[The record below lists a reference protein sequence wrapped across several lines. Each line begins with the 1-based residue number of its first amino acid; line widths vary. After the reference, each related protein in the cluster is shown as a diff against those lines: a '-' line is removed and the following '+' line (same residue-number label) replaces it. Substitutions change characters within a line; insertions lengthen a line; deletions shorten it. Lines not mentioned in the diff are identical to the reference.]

1 MATRVP
7 RVGADDARSS
17 ADNVGWE
24 PRPRSVTARVTF
36 REEGGDIEFDRL
48 GTLTSPVAIAAFEG
62 WNDAGEAASGVI
74 SHLGI
79 AWQAQPIAAIE
90 PEDFYD
96 FQVTRPVVEITGGQI
111 ERLVW
116 PTTRLSVARAGARA
130 SDGDGA
136 EPAAAVEHAA
146 RQDAG
151 DEDGETA
158 PGGTGLDKDIIL
170 VHGIE
175 PNMRWRSFTSE
186 LLQGL
191 TDLGVESV
199 ILLGAL
205 LADAPHTRPVP
216 VSVGASDPKLSA
228 SLTAP
233 FSDYKGPTGILG
245 VVQHALSGAGIP
257 AVSLWASVPHY
268 VATPPNPKATL
279 ALLRGVEDILDVPLP
294 LADLADE
301 ARAWERGV
309 DELAQQ
315 DSEVAEYVRTL
326 EEAKDATD
334 LPQASGDAIAREFER
349 YLRRRGRR
357 GEPGGI

>member
-1 MATRVP
+1 M
-7 RVGADDARSS
+7 
-17 ADNVGWE
+17 
-24 PRPRSVTARVTF
+24 TARVTF
-36 REEGGDIEFDRL
+36 REEGGEIEFDRL
-48 GTLTSPVAIAAFEG
+48 GKLTSPVAIAAFEG

-79 AWQAQPIAAIE
+79 AWQAQPIAAVE

-96 FQVTRPVVEITGGQI
+96 FQVTRPVVEITEGRI

-116 PTTRLSVARAGARA
+116 PTTRLSVARAVAWPESAGVSGVSGPKSPESLGSAESPESPESLPRDA
-130 SDGDGA
+130 DPDGGNSGDSGDD
-136 EPAAAVEHAA
+136 HAA
-146 RQDAG
+146 P
-151 DEDGETA
+151 T
-158 PGGTGLDKDIIL
+158 GTGLDRDIIL

-175 PNMRWRSFTSE
+175 PNMRWRSFTDE
-186 LLQGL
+186 LVQGL
-191 TDLGVESV
+191 TELGVESV
-199 ILLGAL
+199 ILIGAL

-216 VSVGASDPKLSA
+216 VSVGAADPKLSA
-228 SLTAP
+228 TVTAP

-245 VVQHALSGAGIP
+245 VVQYALAGAGIP

-268 VATPPNPKATL
+268 VAQPPNPKATL
-279 ALLRGVEDILDVPLP
+279 ALLRGVEDVLDAPLP
-294 LADLADE
+294 LADLAEE

-315 DSEVAEYVRTL
+315 DSEVADYVRTL

>member
-1 MATRVP
+1 VEWRTR
-7 RVGADDARSS
+7 ACAARMY
-17 ADNVGWE
+17 
-24 PRPRSVTARVTF
+24 

-48 GTLTSPVAIAAFEG
+48 GQLTSPVAIAAFEG

-96 FQVTRPVVEITGGQI
+96 FQVTRPVVEITEGRI

-116 PTTRLSVARAGARA
+116 PTTRLSVARAGAA
-130 SDGDGA
+130 PAPATATAAANGADPAGPDDGPERDGA
-136 EPAAAVEHAA
+136 AS
-146 RQDAG
+146 
-151 DEDGETA
+151 
-158 PGGTGLDKDIIL
+158 GTGLDKDIVL

-186 LLQGL
+186 LVQGL
-191 TDLGVESV
+191 TDLGVETV

-228 SLTAP
+228 TVTAP

-245 VVQHALSGAGIP
+245 VVQHALAGAGIP

-279 ALLRGVEDILDVPLP
+279 ALLRGVEDILDAPLP
-294 LADLADE
+294 LADLAEE

-357 GEPGGI
+357 GEPGGV

>member
-1 MATRVP
+1 
-7 RVGADDARSS
+7 
-17 ADNVGWE
+17 
-24 PRPRSVTARVTF
+24 
-36 REEGGDIEFDRL
+36 
-48 GTLTSPVAIAAFEG
+48 VAIAAFEG

-79 AWQAQPIAAIE
+79 AWQATPIAAID

-96 FQVTRPVVEITGGQI
+96 FQVTRPVVEISEGRI

-116 PTTRLSVARAGARA
+116 PTTRLSVARADGVPGTEG
-130 SDGDGA
+130 SDGTPGHDTADGGMG
-136 EPAAAVEHAA
+136 PAAAVSPASV
-146 RQDAG
+146 
-151 DEDGETA
+151 
-158 PGGTGLDKDIIL
+158 TGLDRDVVL

-175 PNMRWRSFTSE
+175 PNMRWRAYTDE
-186 LLQGL
+186 LVQGL
-191 TDLGVESV
+191 TDLGVEMV

-216 VSVGASDPKLSA
+216 VSIGASDSKLSG
-228 SLTAP
+228 T
-233 FSDYKGPTGILG
+233 
-245 VVQHALSGAGIP
+245 
-257 AVSLWASVPHY
+257 VSAQSPS
-268 VATPPNPKATL
+268 PKVTL
-279 ALLRGVEDILDVPLP
+279 ALLRSVEDVLDVSLP
-294 LADLADE
+294 QAELPEE